1 MIQNINI
8 RIENIQINI
17 IQLIILILILEN
29 DFIIIY

>member
-17 IQLIILILILEN
+17 IQILILEN

>member
-17 IQLIILILILEN
+17 IQFIILILILEN